1 MVAITNTTSLTF
13 LKDELDSTLSQ
24 AEAALE
30 AFVDEPSR
38 NAELQACS
46 EAFRQVRGI
55 CQMLELPAAALMAEE
70 MELVAGTILRSVA
83 PERLIGTL
91 GNSIVLLGRYL
102 EYVQLKNVALP
113 ELLVGGINEL
123 RRAAGK
129 SLIPE
134 SHFFR
139 VDVTRERQP
148 PAPAGSAPRAEIQA
162 RCRRLRH
169 MYQVGLLGV
178 LRGDS
183 RTSLKLVARAL
194 GRIDRLCGNAPLG
207 RLWWVARG
215 AVEAMISDEMKLTPA
230 RKHLLSQFDR
240 QIKRLV
246 YEGERALDSD
256 APLLLIKDSVYI
268 VSLCQ
273 HDQGLIGEI
282 KRAFSVS
289 ARFSDAALQDELSL
303 MSGAGGSVIRTVAV
317 AMKEELA
324 GIKNALDLAA
334 QGAADTDYG
343 ELADTLARLA
353 GTLIMIGQNRESAQI
368 RSRAEQVRNWRAGAI
383 DPEGMDFQGL
393 VDDLLMV
400 ENAVATLERRFAPVD
415 DINREVRNTRISL
428 YQLDEARMT
437 VVGEC
442 RAGMSLTKRSLT
454 SFIDSQGDRMHLSN
468 VPAVLTG
475 VAGGLMFLEL
485 DRARAVLE
493 GCRHFIEQQ
502 LLAEGSGAPVL
513 EQMETLADAITS
525 IDYYLESMEEH
536 KPIGDAVL
544 EVAEISLAELGFPVM
559 QAAQPA

>member
-148 PAPAGSAPRAEIQA
+148 PAPAGSAPRTEIQA

-246 YEGERALDSD
+246 YEGEHALDSD

-282 KRAFSVS
+282 KRAFAVS

-400 ENAVATLERRFAPVD
+400 ENAVATLERRFAPLD

-493 GCRHFIEQQ
+493 GCRYFIEQQ

>member
-148 PAPAGSAPRAEIQA
+148 PAPAGSAPRTEIQA

-246 YEGERALDSD
+246 YEGEHALDSD

-493 GCRHFIEQQ
+493 GCRRFIEQQ